1 MKKLIVTT
9 LLAGGCLSILYA
21 QTTKTTP
28 KTYSLPRRKC
38 TARAG
43 LILTRT
49 A

>member
-28 KTYSLPRRKC
+28 KTYKPTKTEMYRK
-38 TARAG
+38 G